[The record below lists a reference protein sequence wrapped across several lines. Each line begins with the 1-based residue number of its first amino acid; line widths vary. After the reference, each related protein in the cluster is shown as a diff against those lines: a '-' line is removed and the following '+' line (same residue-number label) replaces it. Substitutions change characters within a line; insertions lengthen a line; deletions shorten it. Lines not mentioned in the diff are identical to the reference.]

1 MDPYNY
7 HSRRSFDLRNA
18 GVYKDF
24 VASSLVLAPPACN
37 ETSQEKN
44 MKIMNVM
51 LKQFL
56 REHKLQLH
64 CKQLSLERIGAE
76 SLKSFASGGWSKGQ
90 DSVVLMKFLPW
101 LLQHLKLDEDE
112 KPWKYICG
120 ACRGMETAMSIFYSE
135 PVFMDQTR
143 ATTAAD
149 HGYIFL
155 AAYSKLAAYASQH
168 EKHLLYNLVPKLHY
182 LHHVL
187 HEILETCG
195 RPGSPKPYNPLVH
208 STAQCED
215 FIGRV
220 ARLSR
225 KVKASHVH
233 TRFLRRYRAGL
244 AERLGF
250 LE

>member
-1 MDPYNY
+1 
-7 HSRRSFDLRNA
+7 
-18 GVYKDF
+18 
-24 VASSLVLAPPACN
+24 
-37 ETSQEKN
+37 

-64 CKQLSLERIGAE
+64 CKHLSLERIGAE

-101 LLQHLKLDEDE
+101 LLRHLKLDENE
-112 KPWKYICG
+112 KPWSYIYGGCH
-120 ACRGMETAMSIFYSE
+120 GMETAMSIFYAE
-135 PVFMDQTR
+135 PVFMDQAQATR
-143 ATTAAD
+143 AAS

-155 AAYSKLAAYASQH
+155 AAYSKLAEYSSQH
-168 EKHLLYNLVPKLHY
+168 AKNLLYNLVPKLHY
-182 LHHVL
+182 LHHIL
-187 HEILETCG
+187 YEILDTCAA
-195 RPGSPKPYNPLVH
+195 PGSPKPYNPLVH
-208 STAQCED
+208 SSAQCED

-225 KVKASHVH
+225 KVKASHLYS
-233 TRFLRRYRAGL
+233 RLLRRYRGAL